1 MKDVNALTIG
11 AASNAIATPISPYT
25 SKLRAEV
32 VLPGSPPEVRNINA
46 AKIITIVAAPP
57 TIYVVQVTAL
67 LMSVNIQ
74 VIASVPAVVCAKT
87 INGADRANNDNIP
100 NSFLI
105 FDNLY
110 NSIVFNFLG
119 RPFYVIYPILLWI
132 GLDKDFSRNLC
143 IEP

>member
-1 MKDVNALTIG
+1 MNALTIG
-11 AASNAIATPISPYT
+11 TASNAIATPINPYI

-32 VLPGSPPEVRNINA
+32 VLLGSPPEVRNMKA

-67 LMSVNIQ
+67 LISVNIHA
-74 VIASVPAVVCAKT
+74 IAVVLSSCAST
-87 INGADRANNDNIP
+87 TNGADRADNDNIP

-105 FDNLY
+105 FDNLN

-119 RPFYVIYPILLWI
+119 RPFYVIYPMPL
-132 GLDKDFSRNLC
+132 RT
-143 IEP
+143 